1 MITEK
6 KIKIWVDKMMLLKE
20 DEEENL
26 GKYENIDMGSATK
39 LIEYVE

>member
-1 MITEK
+1 
-6 KIKIWVDKMMLLKE
+6 MLLKE

-39 LIEYVE
+39 LIEYVEWNYYNY